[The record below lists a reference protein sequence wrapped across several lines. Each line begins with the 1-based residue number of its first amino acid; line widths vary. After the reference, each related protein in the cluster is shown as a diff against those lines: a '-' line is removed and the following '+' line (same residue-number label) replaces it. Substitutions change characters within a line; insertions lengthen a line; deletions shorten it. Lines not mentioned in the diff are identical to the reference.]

1 MNSRLCSPAW
11 MISRAIAFA
20 SATSLPTLRPS
31 HVSAHCADVVRRG
44 SIAYMRAPLW
54 IAFSTWW
61 KKIGCASRALEPQS
75 RITSVS
81 CTS

>member
-11 MISRAIAFA
+11 MISRAIPFA

-31 HVSAHCADVVRRG
+31 HASAHCAVVVRRG
-44 SIAYMRAPLW
+44 SMANMRAPLW
-54 IAFSTWW
+54 IAFNTWW

-81 CTS
+81 RTS

>member
-1 MNSRLCSPAW
+1 
-11 MISRAIAFA
+11 MISRAMPFA
-20 SATSLPTLRPS
+20 SATSLPTLSPS
-31 HVSAHCADVVRRG
+31 HVSAHCALVVRRG
-44 SIAYMRAPLW
+44 STAYMRAPAW

-61 KKIGCASRALEPQS
+61 KKIGCASRAFDPQS